1 MPYYSEIEWE
11 LLQED
16 QIFESPIWKFEFP
29 FEVPPIK
36 KLIIKRAENYKV
48 QVKIIFDYDVDF
60 SKEIHNLG
68 IIDSIKI
75 SSETFGEEY
84 LLKNTVPLNIV
95 AKNIINSHGTICL
108 YLSPRNIIFNRLFDG
123 DTAWIKEWYL
133 NGPKNESIFPRIID
147 YNKKKIY
154 EKELKNCPSELEL
167 GKKFKIET
175 NQEYTMGRYMFC
187 KLDDK
192 NDILI
197 NLVPNKMKPDWS
209 NKVCISYASNDYIQ
223 NKKLRN
229 EIEFVIS
236 FIFGRKLIK
245 IGEAHYDSNGIKI
258 KENIKNPFLNDIFN
272 IKTVCISNNNF
283 PIPFKAFDSNNEQI
297 ISNIINSFISLRNS
311 LDFSTMFI
319 NYWNSTFLLPESKI
333 VLLAASLESIKDTWF
348 KSKNSKQKTKILD
361 KNEYDDL
368 IKDIKKEFYNLF
380 RNHKELL
387 YNFNQLNRCSINK
400 SFELFFEEINME
412 ISDIE
417 KKAISYRNK
426 PVHGNDI
433 YSEDYSEMIIYSEVY
448 HVIVNR
454 VILSLLGYDG
464 PYYMNNIIQSKV
476 QKGLFYS
483 FEELKEDIFQ
493 IKSYEN
499 DEE

>member
-1 MPYYSEIEWE
+1 
-11 LLQED
+11 
-16 QIFESPIWKFEFP
+16 
-29 FEVPPIK
+29 
-36 KLIIKRAENYKV
+36 
-48 QVKIIFDYDVDF
+48 
-60 SKEIHNLG
+60 
-68 IIDSIKI
+68 
-75 SSETFGEEY
+75 
-84 LLKNTVPLNIV
+84 
-95 AKNIINSHGTICL
+95 
-108 YLSPRNIIFNRLFDG
+108 
-123 DTAWIKEWYL
+123 
-133 NGPKNESIFPRIID
+133 
-147 YNKKKIY
+147 
-154 EKELKNCPSELEL
+154 
-167 GKKFKIET
+167 
-175 NQEYTMGRYMFC
+175 
-187 KLDDK
+187 
-192 NDILI
+192 
-197 NLVPNKMKPDWS
+197 
-209 NKVCISYASNDYIQ
+209 
-223 NKKLRN
+223 
-229 EIEFVIS
+229 
-236 FIFGRKLIK
+236 
-245 IGEAHYDSNGIKI
+245 
-258 KENIKNPFLNDIFN
+258 
-272 IKTVCISNNNF
+272 
-283 PIPFKAFDSNNEQI
+283 
-297 ISNIINSFISLRNS
+297 
-311 LDFSTMFI
+311 MFI

-387 YNFNQLNRCSINK
+387 YNFNQLNRRSINK